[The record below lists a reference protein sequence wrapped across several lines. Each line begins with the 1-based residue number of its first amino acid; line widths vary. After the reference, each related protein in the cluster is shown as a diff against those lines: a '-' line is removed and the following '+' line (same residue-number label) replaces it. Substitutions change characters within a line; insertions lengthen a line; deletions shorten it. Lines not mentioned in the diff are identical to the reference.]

1 MTLFKTNSAVFV
13 DDKVDDKAGVQEGLI
28 FPFLGVFYSKLE
40 PVFYALLR
48 FVFGIVI
55 FTHGLPKALGI
66 SHGSMADPM
75 AGSTHLIQN
84 VMGLPFAPQLAFLVM
99 LLETLGALMLTIGLW
114 SRLVALAITIQMIG
128 ICYALG
134 PTWPWIDRGIEYPAL
149 MAFLALYI
157 AVRGSGSFSVDQ
169 KLRVSI

>member
-1 MTLFKTNSAVFV
+1 MTLFKTNSATFV
-13 DDKVDDKAGVQEGLI
+13 NEGAADKAGVQESLV
-28 FPFLGVFYSKLE
+28 FPLLGGFYAKLE

-48 FVFGIVI
+48 FVFGIVM

-99 LLETLGALMLTIGLW
+99 LLETLGALMLAIGLW

-157 AVRGSGSFSVDQ
+157 VVRGSGRFSVDR